1 MSENHQK
8 YRFSAVMQDQRK
20 SALQKYQDT
29 VIGQRGLLP
38 LLRYE
43 LLTLL
48 LGPLPGLLGLGL
60 RRIFYPALFGAAGRN
75 PVFGHHLSLRGT
87 HRIFLGDN
95 VMLDEY
101 VFLSFRGEAE
111 QSIRLGGNV
120 LIGRYSQVRARG
132 GTITLADSVSVGAFC
147 YLGTASQLTVGE
159 HSLFGGGCFV
169 GGIQHGYSDPNRLI
183 AEQPLVDRGGIV
195 IGRDVWIGAHA
206 VVNDGVRI
214 GDGAVIGAN
223 AVVTKDIPP
232 FAVAAGIPAKVI
244 GSRQADRP

>member
-1 MSENHQK
+1 MSDHQK
-8 YRFSAVMQDQRK
+8 YRFREVMQDQRK

-38 LLRYE
+38 LFRYE
-43 LLTLL
+43 LLNLL

-60 RRIFYPALFGAAGRN
+60 RRFLYPALFGKAGKN
-75 PVFGHHLSLRGT
+75 PVFGHHLALRAP

-95 VMLDEY
+95 VMLDDY

-111 QSIRLGGNV
+111 QSIRLGSNV
-120 LIGRYSQVRARG
+120 LIGRYSQLKARNG
-132 GTITLADSVSVGAFC
+132 ELLLSNNISVGASC
-147 YLGTASQLTVGE
+147 YFGTASRLTVGE
-159 HSLFGGGCFV
+159 YTLFGANCFI
-169 GGIQHGYSDPNRLI
+169 GGIQHGFSNPDKPI
-183 AEQPLVDRGGIV
+183 AEQDLVDRGGVV

-223 AVVTKDIPP
+223 AVVTKDIPS
-232 FAVAAGIPAKVI
+232 FAIAAGVPAKVI
-244 GSRQADRP
+244 GSRQTKSQ